1 MLFQFIIST
10 KIVYVGLFDGS
21 PFERL
26 ELWDLCGPR
35 GICGPPGRV
44 EERVLNDKLIHKLFR
59 QIRRSAP
66 PVMDSDR
73 CSALYA
79 VITKGKKKICFFF
92 SLYLISLTSLFFFFK
107 SLEPIGANTNKCVI
121 LS

>member
-10 KIVYVGLFDGS
+10 KIVYAGLFDGS
-21 PFERL
+21 PFESL

-59 QIRRSAP
+59 QIRGSAP

-79 VITKGKKKICFFF
+79 VITKGKKNSVFFF
-92 SLYLISLTSLFFFFK
+92 SLFNFTYFTFFFFF
-107 SLEPIGANTNKCVI
+107 
-121 LS
+121 